1 MRYWHQYTR
10 EIWDLSR
17 QEGGWCVHRCV
28 FLQGADALTMA
39 RDWDLPSHG
48 AVDLLRQAARR
59 CAGGM
64 NRSSGKLQAELMAVQ
79 AAPIVCFEER
89 TPAFIG
95 SQRFCRKNFTAE
107 PMGMAH
113 RLRRGST
120 GAALWGCCFAWI
132 GEPKGC
138 RGRGKPPAS
147 INVRQLGRKQSP
159 AGADAPTTA
168 RTVGLP
174 P

>member
-1 MRYWHQYTR
+1 MLKRMTR
-10 EIWDLSR
+10 RLRRES
-17 QEGGWCVHRCV
+17 
-28 FLQGADALTMA
+28 GAYHFNGPL
-39 RDWDLPSHG
+39 
-48 AVDLLRQAARR
+48 VNLLRQAARR

-107 PMGMAH
+107 PMEWRTDYGAEAQVQPYGV
-113 RLRRGST
+113 LFCLGRRTEGVQ
-120 GAALWGCCFAWI
+120 GAS
-132 GEPKGC
+132 
-138 RGRGKPPAS
+138 GKPPAS

-174 P
+174 PRRGYRRPKLGPRGSVCPVGTTAVGS